1 MKQVTIAPRGVA
13 IALGA
18 LTLFALGGVAL
29 GVMLAPGAD
38 RVAAVTHGNAGD
50 YRIGGGVL
58 LGLGALVLLWAV
70 RRWFAVRA
78 FEIGDAWTAIDYL
91 GRRTE
96 LPAGDVTL
104 ELYGRRVVW
113 TFGAAPRMQDVVDG
127 RVRAGGVSKRLAP
140 SGPTTYDAVL
150 RGLGFDGTAPRR
162 GRARYERPR
171 SA

>member
-13 IALGA
+13 IALAA

-29 GVMLAPGAD
+29 GAMLATGAD

-58 LGLGALVLLWAV
+58 VALGALVLLWAV

-78 FEIGDAWTAIDYL
+78 FEIGDAWIAIDYL

-96 LPAGDVTL
+96 LPAGDVVL

-113 TFGAAPRMQDVVDG
+113 TFGAAPRIQDVVDG

-150 RGLGFDGTAPRR
+150 RSLGFDGTAPRR
-162 GRARYERPR
+162 GRARYERSRP
-171 SA
+171 A